1 MIEKPKT
8 VKRFIPKPGT
18 FDIGKRVK
26 ATSTETH
33 PFRKEGETMNIS
45 PVLFE
50 HFKLNGWAK

>member
-1 MIEKPKT
+1 MIEETKT

-18 FDIGKRVK
+18 FDITKRVK
-26 ATSTETH
+26 ATATKSN
-33 PFRKEGETMNIS
+33 PFRKEGEDMNIS